1 MRYLTS
7 VLVVLSTALWLGGLV
22 ALFVLALAVFRHSG
36 LDRETAG
43 RATSAMFVVF
53 GRAQLAVGAVAL
65 IAAFLAYLPGKGRAS
80 VALFAILA
88 LGVVGAIVFNMV
100 IVPKMEA
107 MRMAGESQSQ
117 TFRTWHGYSMM
128 LLTAMTATLLVAALV
143 VPAICRGLLGHRSQ
157 AST

>member
-1 MRYLTS
+1 MRYFAS
-7 VLVVLSTALWLGGLV
+7 ALVVLSTALWFGGLV
-22 ALFVLALAVFRHSG
+22 ALFVLALAVFKHSG

-80 VALFAILA
+80 VALFVILA
-88 LGVVGAIVFNMV
+88 LGVVGAVVFNMV

-117 TFRTWHGYSMM
+117 TFRTWHG
-128 LLTAMTATLLVAALV
+128 
-143 VPAICRGLLGHRSQ
+143 
-157 AST
+157 